1 LTWDSLYSVSEGVRV
16 SVLGEEEKMN
26 SNSKGFFQLTTLLL
40 LTVLLVSGCQLS
52 PALAPTYTEGIYYQT
67 LPDPNQK
74 DMAYF
79 GYIQLYKYGVFT
91 FFGTSQS
98 VPPSTVVSVY
108 ESIAVSWLVPD
119 AVPYHTGNYVILGSR
134 IYLNYPAMGNPP
146 LSPAYTATGT
156 YTPEKI
162 TYTELDGSQSE
173 YLRYPPAN
181 GLTTGLS
188 LASTRTVLGALP
200 LTPAML
206 NNPLSC
212 LTGTWRVDTAPY
224 IDWMNKVN
232 TFPTVKFTNIDPPF
246 YYVFNADGTG
256 AIYAEKV
263 GLYFD
268 AIDPKTG
275 KSAGTFETIST
286 GIVNGSFAKL
296 DADPAYPGAS
306 LITFNILGN
315 SVKVI
320 DIKYNG
326 ASITG
331 TSPDHTPLI
340 NSSYFAKVAYTCDG
354 DTLSLLPKA
363 AGLPEEGFTFTRDNA
378 WKP

>member
-1 LTWDSLYSVSEGVRV
+1 
-16 SVLGEEEKMN
+16 MN
-26 SNSKGFFQLTTLLL
+26 SKSKGFFQLTALLL
-40 LTVLLVSGCQLS
+40 LTALLVSGCQLS
-52 PALAPTYTEGIYYQT
+52 PAPAPTYIEGIYYQT

-74 DMAYF
+74 DLAYF

-146 LSPAYTATGT
+146 LSSAYTAGGT

-181 GLTTGLS
+181 GQTAGLS
-188 LASTRTVLGALP
+188 LASTQTVLGALP

-206 NNPLSC
+206 NPLSC

-224 IDWMNKVN
+224 IGWMNQVN
-232 TFPTVKFTNIDPPF
+232 QAPTVKYTNIDPPF
-246 YYVFNADGTG
+246 YYMFNADGTF
-256 AIYAEKV
+256 AIYAENV

-268 AIDPKTG
+268 AIDPNTG
-275 KSAGTFETIST
+275 KSAGTFETISA
-286 GIVNGSFAKL
+286 GIVNGTVARL
-296 DADPAYPGAS
+296 DDDPAYPGAS
-306 LITFNILGN
+306 LITFNIMAN
-315 SVKVI
+315 SVKMI

-326 ASITG
+326 SSITG
-331 TSPDHTPLI
+331 TPPNNTPLI
-340 NSSYFAKVAYTCDG
+340 NASFFAKVAYTCEG
-354 DTLSLLPKA
+354 DTLSLSPRA
-363 AGLPEEGFTFTRDNA
+363 AGLPEEGYSFTRDNA